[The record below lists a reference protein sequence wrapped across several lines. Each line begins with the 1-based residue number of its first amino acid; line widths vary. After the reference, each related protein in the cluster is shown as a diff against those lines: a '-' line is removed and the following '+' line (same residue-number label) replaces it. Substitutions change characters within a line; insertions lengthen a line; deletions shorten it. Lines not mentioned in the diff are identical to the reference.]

1 MDADYLRDLADL
13 CLRMLHVV
21 AGIAWIGAS
30 FYFIRLDL
38 GLAPPKE
45 PKEGVAGEYWG
56 VHGGGFYHSQKYK
69 VAPPRLPEQ
78 LHWFKWEAYTT
89 WLSGF
94 ALLVVLYWL
103 DADTRLVDPTVADL
117 SAWQAVALSAA
128 GLALAWLIYDLACR
142 LLIEDRLVAI
152 AVIALVAVSA
162 FAAGELFAAR
172 ASYLQVGAMLG
183 TIMAA
188 NVFFVIIPAHRELV
202 RAKQEGREPNPLL
215 GLRAKQRSV
224 HNNYLTLPVVFT
236 MLAGHFPLAF
246 GSDHAWLVLLAI
258 FAIVAAIRHFFNR
271 WHAGKRDWWILAAA
285 GVAAAALAVVLAPD
299 DVDATRRAERR
310 ARQGD
315 RDRPLLRRCHSG
327 ITAPLGVR
335 LDEHRADAASTRT
348 RSRRLVESGVM
359 PPGNATG
366 MTEAEREQ
374 LVAWAAAA
382 RIGSGRARDH
392 RSRDALRR
400 ALGGRAGAADGRRL
414 QGDPAARRPDHPL
427 PLERRVELDPVGRP
441 RPRDRPRERDQ
452 LPAPRRA
459 RALPRRR
466 ERDGAAL
473 PVRLLLVREQ
483 GGPPLGEPLRDPR
496 RGPGAA
502 EGARPADA
510 LGGSTADL
518 VPRAADELRRRS
530 REAPATR
537 TRS

>member
-1 MDADYLRDLADL
+1 MDTDYLRDLADL

-299 DVDATRRAERR
+299 DVDTTKAPNDELAK
-310 ARQGD
+310 AIVID
-315 RDRPLLRRCHSG
+315 RCAPCHSG
-327 ITAPLGVR
+327 INAPLGVR
-335 LDEHRADAASTRT
+335 LTNTEQMQEHANEIVG
-348 RSRRLVESGVM
+348 LVKSGVM
-359 PPGNATG
+359 PPGNTTA
-366 MTEAEREQ
+366 MTQAEREQ
-374 LVAWAAAA
+374 LVAWAAA
-382 RIGSGRARDH
+382 H
-392 RSRDALRR
+392 R
-400 ALGGRAGAADGRRL
+400 
-414 QGDPAARRPDHPL
+414 
-427 PLERRVELDPVGRP
+427 
-441 RPRDRPRERDQ
+441 
-452 LPAPRRA
+452 
-459 RALPRRR
+459 
-466 ERDGAAL
+466 
-473 PVRLLLVREQ
+473 
-483 GGPPLGEPLRDPR
+483 
-496 RGPGAA
+496 
-502 EGARPADA
+502 
-510 LGGSTADL
+510 
-518 VPRAADELRRRS
+518 
-530 REAPATR
+530 
-537 TRS
+537 